1 MSESKG
7 SIRPGLLAGWQ
18 RAEARFSLR
27 KVVTRALAHVLLPTC
42 LLELLAI
49 WVLVPSWGVLVVA
62 PLLVLP
68 TVNLLLLK
76 VAGGATTHWKSC
88 EACFRDGKVMVRL
101 PARDFCVFTP
111 SETRVLP
118 ENMLE
123 VTGSGYRVFIK
134 LETGAG

>member
-1 MSESKG
+1 
-7 SIRPGLLAGWQ
+7 
-18 RAEARFSLR
+18 
-27 KVVTRALAHVLLPTC
+27 
-42 LLELLAI
+42 
-49 WVLVPSWGVLVVA
+49 
-62 PLLVLP
+62 
-68 TVNLLLLK
+68 
-76 VAGGATTHWKSC
+76 
-88 EACFRDGKVMVRL
+88 MVRL